1 MTESSPKELNT
12 PWEKKKL
19 FINLRAISPFSIEF
33 SNHFCCRHVKTRA
46 CSGKGHPNT
55 ANSLPNDKI
64 LDWSKLKDLQM
75 TKQM

>member
-12 PWEKKKL
+12 PWKRRNCSFIYERFLL
-19 FINLRAISPFSIEF
+19 FPKF

-46 CSGKGHPNT
+46 SSGKGHPNT

-64 LDWSKLKDLQM
+64 LDWSKLKDLQT